1 MAEQEHAV
9 DEHRPPWGRIIVVA
23 LVALALILFVVQNTA
38 STEISW
44 LFFSGEGPLW
54 IIIVVVAVL
63 GAVLSEVI
71 GWMVRRNRRKD

>member
-1 MAEQEHAV
+1 MAEQEIAV

-23 LVALALILFVVQNTA
+23 IVALALILFVAQNTA

-44 LFFSGEGPLW
+44 LFFSGKGPLW

-71 GWMVRRNRRKD
+71 GWMVRRNRRKG